1 MHDVWSWPG
10 WTALGVLFGALATIA
25 AFLAWRQG
33 KRSQQIADARYKIA
47 DDRYARDIVPRPR
60 LVGLRPGTPTTEWIA
75 EILNAGGLASNSC
88 SWFKKRASCL
98 LAAQRCPAMGP
109 RTCG

>member
-1 MHDVWSWPG
+1 MSDVWSWPG
-10 WTALGVLFGALATIA
+10 WAALGALATIA

-47 DDRYARDIVPRPR
+47 DDRYARVIVPRPR
-60 LVGLRPGTPTTEWIA
+60 LVGLRPGTSTSEWIPLRSSTPEDSPVTA
-75 EILNAGGLASNSC
+75 C

-98 LAAQRCPAMGP
+98 LAAQRCPAMEP